1 MSLAS
6 LLSRVAIGGAV
17 VTGAAIVG
25 GGIVTTNGLL
35 SNDPNNV
42 AGSTKFMGNYRF
54 PLDLINSATGRSS
67 YMNIS
72 FQRYQR
78 RSIFTAPIFK
88 TYSGIQLP
96 IPANLTDSQSV
107 AWNSVGAG
115 QAVGAAIEG
124 FLKDNP
130 NSSTQGLSGLG
141 GDKLQSLITAAGNG
155 FAGKGVEAIQNLLGK
170 DNIAQGLSIAG
181 LAVNPFLS
189 VLFQHPNFK
198 SHQFTWELY
207 PRNADESN
215 TLVAI
220 IMSLKSNMLPA
231 LVPST
236 GGIFMSYPN
245 LAWISLYPRQ
255 EYLYSFK
262 PAALTTMTAD
272 YAPNGPSFFKG
283 TNAPTGIVLTLG
295 FMEVEYWLKDD
306 IENGGKTRANPNL
319 AIFGK
324 DGGLNLT
331 PEPTPGSTPQ

>member
-17 VTGAAIVG
+17 VTGGAIVG
-25 GGIVTTNGLL
+25 AGIVTTNGLKT

-54 PLDLINSATGRSS
+54 PLDLINSATGKNS

-107 AWNSVGAG
+107 SWNTQGAPA
-115 QAVGAAIEG
+115 AVGAAIEN

-130 NSSTQGLSGLG
+130 NSSTQGLS
-141 GDKLQSLITAAGNG
+141 KLESLLDSGAAGIVGYGADKIN
-155 FAGKGVEAIQNLLGK
+155 KILG
-170 DNIAQGLSIAG
+170 NTNVAQGLSIAG
-181 LAVNPFLS
+181 MAINPFLS

-198 SHQFTWELY
+198 THQFTWELY
-207 PRNADESN
+207 PRNVDESN

-262 PAALTTMTAD
+262 PAALVTTTVD
-272 YAPNGPSFFKG
+272 YAPNGPSFFKNS
-283 TNAPTGIVLTLG
+283 NAPTGIVLTLG

-319 AIFGK
+319 SIFTEGIK
-324 DGGLNLT
+324 L
-331 PEPTPGSTPQ
+331 PEDNKFEKLFR

>member
-6 LLSRVAIGGAV
+6 LLSRIAIGGAV
-17 VTGAAIVG
+17 VTGGAIIG
-25 GGIVTTNGLL
+25 AGIVTTNGLKT

-54 PLDLINSATGRSS
+54 PLDLINSATGKNS

-96 IPANLTDSQSV
+96 IPANLSDTQSV
-107 AWNSVGAG
+107 AWNSTGAPA
-115 QAVGAAIEG
+115 AVGAAIEN

-130 NSSTQGLSGLG
+130 NSSTQGLSKLESLLDSGANGIVGYGADTINKILG
-141 GDKLQSLITAAGNG
+141 NTN
-155 FAGKGVEAIQNLLGK
+155 V
-170 DNIAQGLSIAG
+170 AQGLSIAG
-181 LAVNPFLS
+181 MAINPFLS

-207 PRNADESN
+207 PRNVDESN

-319 AIFGK
+319 SIFK
-324 DGGLNLT
+324 DGINL
-331 PEPTPGSTPQ
+331 PEDNAFEKLFR

>member
-6 LLSRVAIGGAV
+6 LLSRVAIGGAA
-17 VTGAAIVG
+17 VTVAGAGLG
-25 GGIVTTNGLL
+25 GLVTANGLL

-42 AGSTKFMGNYRF
+42 AGSTQFMGNYRF
-54 PLDLINSATGRSS
+54 PHDLINSTTGRNS
-67 YMNIS
+67 YINIS

-88 TYSGIQLP
+88 NYSGIQLP

-107 AWNSVGAG
+107 AWNSTGAG
-115 QAVGAAIEG
+115 AAVGAAIEG

-130 NSSTQGLSGLG
+130 NSSTQGLSGQFK
-141 GDKLQSLITAAGNG
+141 DKLQSAVTAAGNG
-155 FAGKGVEAIQNLLGK
+155 LAGFGVDTLQRILG
-170 DNIAQGLSIAG
+170 DNNVAQGLSIAG
-181 LAVNPFLS
+181 VAINPFLS

-215 TLVAI
+215 TLVTI
-220 IMSLKSNMLPA
+220 IMALKSNMLPA

-306 IENGGKTRANPNL
+306 IENGGMTRASPNL
-319 AIFGK
+319 SIFGK
-324 DGGLNLT
+324 DAGLNLT

>member
-25 GGIVTTNGLL
+25 AGIVTTNGLKM

-42 AGSTKFMGNYRF
+42 ADSTKFMGNYRF
-54 PLDLINSATGRSS
+54 PLDLINSATGKSS

-107 AWNSVGAG
+107 SWNSKGAPA
-115 QAVGAAIEG
+115 AVGAAIES

-130 NSSTQGLSGLG
+130 NSSSKQGSINVQSILDSGASGL
-141 GDKLQSLITAAGNG
+141 AGYGADTINR
-155 FAGKGVEAIQNLLGK
+155 LLGT
-170 DNIAQGLSIAG
+170 DNVAQGLSIAG
-181 LAVNPFLS
+181 MAINPFLS

-198 SHQFTWELY
+198 THQFTWELY
-207 PRNADESN
+207 PRNVSESN

-306 IENGGKTRANPNL
+306 IENGGKTRANANL
-319 AIFGK
+319 SIFEK
-324 DGGLNLT
+324 DGGFNI
-331 PEPTPGSTPQ
+331 PQDNNFEKLFR